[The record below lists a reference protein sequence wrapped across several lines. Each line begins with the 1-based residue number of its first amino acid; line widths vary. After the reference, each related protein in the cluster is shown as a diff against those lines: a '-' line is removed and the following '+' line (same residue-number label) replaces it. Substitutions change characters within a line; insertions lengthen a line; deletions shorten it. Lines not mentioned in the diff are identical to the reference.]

1 MTPIDIAIT
10 FGDGDDEETA
20 LALARRL
27 FAVLDTAID
36 SLTLAPDPAD
46 DLTVA
51 LNGRLVYS
59 RRQAAR
65 PPKVADVVGALDR
78 PPA

>member
-10 FGDGDDEETA
+10 FGGDDGEEIA
-20 LALARRL
+20 LMYARRL

-46 DLTVA
+46 DLTVM

-59 RRQAAR
+59 RRQADR

>member
-1 MTPIDIAIT
+1 MTPIDIAVT
-10 FGDGDDEETA
+10 FGGGDDEEIA
-20 LALARRL
+20 LMYARRL

-46 DLTVA
+46 DLTVT
-51 LNGRLVYS
+51 LNGTLVYS
-59 RRQAAR
+59 RREAGR